1 MKQFNDYLEIATE
14 SATITKLNKNDKIK
28 ELINLVKNYAGKD
41 NTGRSESNPTAIELL
56 SKNENKIFIW
66 INTYKG
72 ERSGIDMWKT
82 LQEHNPNGLG
92 YTDDWANNFNSKIKQ
107 MASGTI
113 KKVKIPLKNPSDNEE
128 KIDNILVFK
137 GTFSEL
143 LDLL

>member
-14 SATITKLNKNDKIK
+14 SATITKLNKNNKIK

-41 NTGRSESNPTAIELL
+41 NTGRSKSNPTAIELL
-56 SKNENKIFIW
+56 SKNEDKIFIW

-82 LQEHNPNGLG
+82 LQEHDPNGLG
-92 YTDDWANNFNSKIKQ
+92 YTDDWTNNFNSKIKQ
-107 MASGTI
+107 MASVTI
-113 KKVKIPLKNPSDNEE
+113 KKVRIPLINPNNNGE